1 MQVDKRFV
9 PEGLLYDRNDYWV
22 KATADEAV
30 IGLTAYGQD
39 VTGDILYLELPPVG
53 DSVSR
58 GEDSGS
64 IESGKWVG
72 RLLPPVTG
80 TVLERNS
87 VLEED
92 PSGANQDPYG
102 VGWLIRVRLADPS
115 ELEVLLSPAAYREW
129 IEEQIRREQEEEGAL

>member
-9 PEGLLYDRNDYWV
+9 PEDLRYDRNDYWV
-22 KATADEAV
+22 KATAGEAV

-39 VTGDILYLELPPVG
+39 VTGDILYLELPPAG
-53 DSVSR
+53 SSFRR

-80 TVLERNS
+80 MVLERNS
-87 VLEED
+87 ALETD
-92 PSGANQDPYG
+92 PSGVNQDPYG
-102 VGWLIRVRLADPS
+102 AGWLLRVRLADPS
-115 ELEVLLSPAAYREW
+115 ELDGLLNPAAYREW
-129 IEEQIRREQEEEGAL
+129 IAGQIRREREEEAAL